1 MPEENVQERL
11 LDGKLLAE
19 LVRSGAA
26 NLSQNV
32 KKVNDLN
39 VFPIPDGD
47 TGDNMLMTMKGG
59 ANASLEGCDS
69 LSDVSR
75 RISEGMLL
83 GARGNSGVILSQFFE
98 GFASAFAGMP
108 TADIDQIKAALRKG
122 VEYAY
127 NAVVEPTEGTIL
139 TVMRE
144 ATEYTYTCNAATPD
158 ELLGAFIDEAKRSLK
173 KTPDLLDVLK
183 KAGVVDSG
191 GAGLVYIA
199 EGIRQAYNGQSVSAG
214 LEITVADKKADVNYD
229 LFDENSVMKYG
240 YCTELLMRLQR
251 CKVDPDTFDINVIID
266 YLKTIGNSVVAF
278 KTGTAV
284 KLHVHTMTPEKVFEF
299 CHQFGEFLTVKVENM
314 SLQHSGTDLPDT
326 DEFAVKQNNDRRRFG
341 VVAVASGK
349 GIQNTFREMGA
360 DFVIEG
366 GQSMNPAA
374 SDFIEAFDAVNADT
388 IIVFP
393 NNGNVV
399 LTAKQAAK
407 LYTGSDVRV
416 VESKTIGHGYAA
428 LTMLNPDAEDVDAM
442 MEELEEAMSG
452 VVNVEISR
460 AVRDAE
466 MDGFTVHPGDY
477 IGFTGK
483 QIVSCSASREQAL
496 YDAAEKINLSEH
508 SVCMLIK
515 GADASDEEAERL
527 VFGLPKSNSG
537 VEVYRIDGEQDIY
550 DYILVAE

>member
-1 MPEENVQERL
+1 MPESVQEKV

-32 KKVNDLN
+32 QKVNDLN

-47 TGDNMLMTMKGG
+47 TGDNMLLTMKGG

-75 RISEGMLL
+75 RISKGMLL

-98 GFASAFAGMP
+98 GFASAFSGMI
-108 TADIDQIKAALRKG
+108 TADTDQIKAALRKG

-144 ATEYTYTCNAATPD
+144 ATEYTYTCNATTPG
-158 ELLGAFIDEAKRSLK
+158 ELLGAFIEEAKRSLK
-173 KTPDLLDVLK
+173 NTPEKLDVLK

-199 EGIRQAYNGQSVSAG
+199 EGIRQAYNGQAVSAV
-214 LEITVADKKADVNYD
+214 LEMTAADKKADVNFD

-240 YCTELLMRLQR
+240 YCTELLLRLQR
-251 CKVDPDTFDINVIID
+251 CKVDPDTFNISVIID

-299 CHQFGEFLTVKVENM
+299 CHKFGEFLTVKVENM
-314 SLQHSGTDLPDT
+314 SLQHSGTDLPDG
-326 DEFAVKQNNDRRRFG
+326 DEFEVKKDDTRRKFG

-349 GIQNTFREMGA
+349 GIQDTFREMGA
-360 DFVIEG
+360 DFIVEG
-366 GQSMNPAA
+366 GQSMNPST
-374 SDFIEAFDAVNADT
+374 SDFIEAFEAVNADT
-388 IIVFP
+388 VIVFP
-393 NNGNVV
+393 NNGNVI
-399 LTAKQAAK
+399 LTARQAAK
-407 LYTGSDVRV
+407 LYPGSDVRV

-428 LTMLNPDAEDVDAM
+428 LTMLNTDGDDVDAIM
-442 MEELEEAMSG
+442 AELDEAMAG

-460 AVRDAE
+460 AVRDAD
-466 MDGFTVHPGDY
+466 MDGFTVHTGDY

-483 QIVSCSASREQAL
+483 QIVSCSGSREQAV

-508 SVCMLIK
+508 SVCMLIR
-515 GADASDEEAERL
+515 GAKASDEETEKL
-527 VFGLPKSNSG
+527 VFELPKRNGG
-537 VEVYRIDGEQDIY
+537 VEVYRIDGGQDIY

>member
-1 MPEENVQERL
+1 MPENVQEKV

-32 KKVNDLN
+32 QKVNDLN

-47 TGDNMLMTMKGG
+47 TGDNMLLTMKGG

-98 GFASAFAGMP
+98 GFASAFSGMI
-108 TADIDQIKAALRKG
+108 TADTDQIKAALRKG

-144 ATEYTYTCNAATPD
+144 ATEYTYTCNATTPG
-158 ELLGAFIDEAKRSLK
+158 ELLGAFIEEAKRSLK
-173 KTPDLLDVLK
+173 NTPEKLDVLK

-199 EGIRQAYNGQSVSAG
+199 EGIRQAYNGQAVSAV
-214 LEITVADKKADVNYD
+214 LEMTAADKKADVNFD

-240 YCTELLMRLQR
+240 YCTELLLRLQR
-251 CKVDPDTFDINVIID
+251 CKVDPDTFNISVIID

-314 SLQHSGTDLPDT
+314 SLQHSGTDLPDG
-326 DEFAVKQNNDRRRFG
+326 DEFEVKKDDTRRKFG
-341 VVAVASGK
+341 VVAVAAGK
-349 GIQNTFREMGA
+349 GIQDTFREMGA
-360 DFVIEG
+360 DFIVEG
-366 GQSMNPAA
+366 GQSMNPST
-374 SDFIEAFDAVNADT
+374 SDFIEAFEAVNADT
-388 IIVFP
+388 VIVFP
-393 NNGNVV
+393 NNGNVI
-399 LTAKQAAK
+399 LTARQAAK
-407 LYTGSDVRV
+407 LYPGSDVRV

-428 LTMLNPDAEDVDAM
+428 LTMLNTDGDDVDAIM
-442 MEELEEAMSG
+442 AELDEAMAG

-460 AVRDAE
+460 AVRDAD
-466 MDGFTVHPGDY
+466 MDGFTVHTGDY

-483 QIVSCSASREQAL
+483 QIVSCSGSREQAV

-508 SVCMLIK
+508 SVCMLIR
-515 GADASDEEAERL
+515 GAKASDEETEKL
-527 VFGLPKSNSG
+527 VFELPKRNGG
-537 VEVYRIDGEQDIY
+537 VEVYRIDGGQDIY

>member
-1 MPEENVQERL
+1 MPESVQEKV

-32 KKVNDLN
+32 QKVNDLN

-47 TGDNMLMTMKGG
+47 TGDNMLLTMKGG

-98 GFASAFAGMP
+98 GFASAFSGMI
-108 TADIDQIKAALRKG
+108 TADTDQIKAALRKG

-144 ATEYTYTCNAATPD
+144 ATEYTYTCNATTPG
-158 ELLGAFIDEAKRSLK
+158 ELLGAFIEEAKRSLK
-173 KTPDLLDVLK
+173 NTPEKLDVLK

-199 EGIRQAYNGQSVSAG
+199 EGIRQAYNGQAVSAV
-214 LEITVADKKADVNYD
+214 LEMTAADKKADVNFD

-240 YCTELLMRLQR
+240 YCTELLLRLQR
-251 CKVDPDTFDINVIID
+251 CKVDPDTFNISVIID

-314 SLQHSGTDLPDT
+314 SLQHSGTDLPDG
-326 DEFAVKQNNDRRRFG
+326 DEFEVKKDDTRRKFG
-341 VVAVASGK
+341 VVAVATGK
-349 GIQNTFREMGA
+349 GIQDTFREMGA
-360 DFVIEG
+360 DFIVEG
-366 GQSMNPAA
+366 GQSMNPST
-374 SDFIEAFDAVNADT
+374 SDFIEAFEAVNADT
-388 IIVFP
+388 VIVFP
-393 NNGNVV
+393 NNGNVI
-399 LTAKQAAK
+399 LTARQAAK
-407 LYTGSDVRV
+407 LYPGSDVRV

-428 LTMLNPDAEDVDAM
+428 LTMLNTDGDDVDAIM
-442 MEELEEAMSG
+442 AELDEAMAG

-460 AVRDAE
+460 AVRDAD
-466 MDGFTVHPGDY
+466 MDGFTVHTGDY

-483 QIVSCSASREQAL
+483 QIVSCSGSREQAV

-508 SVCMLIK
+508 SVCMLIR
-515 GADASDEEAERL
+515 GAKASDEETEKL
-527 VFGLPKSNSG
+527 VFELPKRNGG
-537 VEVYRIDGEQDIY
+537 VEVYRIDGGQDIY
-550 DYILVAE
+550 DYILGAE

>member
-1 MPEENVQERL
+1 MPESVQEKV

-32 KKVNDLN
+32 QKVNDLN

-47 TGDNMLMTMKGG
+47 TGDNMLLTMKGG

-98 GFASAFAGMP
+98 GFASAFSGMI
-108 TADIDQIKAALRKG
+108 TADTDQIKAALRKG

-144 ATEYTYTCNAATPD
+144 ATEYTYTCNATTPG
-158 ELLGAFIDEAKRSLK
+158 ELLGAFIEEAKRSLK
-173 KTPDLLDVLK
+173 NTPEKLDVLK

-199 EGIRQAYNGQSVSAG
+199 EGIRQAYNGQAVSAV
-214 LEITVADKKADVNYD
+214 LEMTAADKKADVNFD

-240 YCTELLMRLQR
+240 YCTELLLRLQR
-251 CKVDPDTFDINVIID
+251 CKVDPDTFNISVIID

-314 SLQHSGTDLPDT
+314 SLQHSGTDLPDG
-326 DEFAVKQNNDRRRFG
+326 DEFEVKKDDTRRKFG
-341 VVAVASGK
+341 VVAVAAGK
-349 GIQNTFREMGA
+349 GIQDTFREMGA
-360 DFVIEG
+360 DFIVEG
-366 GQSMNPAA
+366 GQSMNPST
-374 SDFIEAFDAVNADT
+374 SDFIEAFEAVNADT
-388 IIVFP
+388 VIVFP
-393 NNGNVV
+393 NNGNVI
-399 LTAKQAAK
+399 LTARQAAK
-407 LYTGSDVRV
+407 LYPGSDVRV

-428 LTMLNPDAEDVDAM
+428 LTMLNTDGDDVDAIM
-442 MEELEEAMSG
+442 AELDEAMVG

-460 AVRDAE
+460 AVRDAD
-466 MDGFTVHPGDY
+466 MDGFTVHTGDY

-483 QIVSCSASREQAL
+483 QIVSCSGSREQAV

-508 SVCMLIK
+508 SVCMLIR
-515 GADASDEEAERL
+515 GAKASDEETEKL
-527 VFGLPKSNSG
+527 VFELPKRNGG
-537 VEVYRIDGEQDIY
+537 VEVYRIDGGQDIY